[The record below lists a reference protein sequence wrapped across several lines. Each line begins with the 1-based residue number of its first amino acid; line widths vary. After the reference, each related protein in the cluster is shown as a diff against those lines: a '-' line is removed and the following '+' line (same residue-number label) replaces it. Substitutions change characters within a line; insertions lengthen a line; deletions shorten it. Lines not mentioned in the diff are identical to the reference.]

1 MIDFGS
7 FIKDIIVVD
16 GEEVPGG
23 NVAKYFI
30 LLGPGVIAALPLP
43 FFWIERVSTEGD
55 GTALVTALDDVKIAA
70 MKTVDIFLRYFIVR
84 SNFLL

>member
-43 FFWIERVSTEGD
+43 FFWIERVST
-55 GTALVTALDDVKIAA
+55 
-70 MKTVDIFLRYFIVR
+70 
-84 SNFLL
+84 